1 MCVWSCP
8 NLCKSMT
15 LALQAPLSMG
25 FPRQEYWSGLP
36 FPCSG
41 SVFFMSPKSCL
52 LSFWN
57 WNVAPVKKCLFWFF
71 FFPREDLEKWAWAL
85 RTLSSERKIYFK
97 NGDLEYV
104 FTLFLYFK
112 KYTLLVGICLVKNIF
127 APQIFLILVY
137 YDILGPSGFLS
148 PCTWSSVGNSPF
160 KGFQG

>member
-8 NLCKSMT
+8 NLCESMT

-41 SVFFMSPKSCL
+41 LVFFMSPKSCL

-57 WNVAPVKKCLFWFF
+57 WNVAPVKKCLFWVF
-71 FFPREDLEKWAWAL
+71 FFPQGGLGKMGLSFKNIVFWKKNIFQKWIFGICL
-85 RTLSSERKIYFK
+85 YIVFIFQKIYFVGGNLPSK
-97 NGDLEYV
+97 EYLRSPNLLN
-104 FTLFLYFK
+104 LF
-112 KYTLLVGICLVKNIF
+112 
-127 APQIFLILVY
+127 Y

-160 KGFQG
+160 KGFQV